1 MAPRRLS
8 ATSPGDLLAYLLSP
22 RAGVP
27 PVEAAADSL
36 ADELA
41 GWLRSQPRFR
51 AFADAHKD
59 KIRKKLRLARDAN
72 ARSDVRAEL
81 LVARHLLDERRMD
94 LAFEAAGTRSGGP
107 DFTVTFR
114 GGPSFNLEV
123 TRPRQP
129 VEAPDATR
137 AILPKLRQL
146 PSGAANVLLLAVA
159 GDIAAWDVA
168 GSVRAVRTQ
177 ADAKEEEFFTRRGFA
192 GTRDFYER
200 FLRLSA
206 VITWSE
212 AGGAAGRAE
221 AWVNGSA
228 RTAVPARA
236 LRACVDALLSRSRR
250 PVNPA

>member
-8 ATSPGDLLAYLLSP
+8 ATSAGDLLAYLLSP

-41 GWLRSQPRFR
+41 GWLRSHSRFR
-51 AFADAHKD
+51 AFANAHRD
-59 KIRKKLRLARDAN
+59 KIRKKLRLARDAD

-81 LVARHLLDERRMD
+81 LVARQLLAERRIQ

-123 TRPRQP
+123 TRPRP
-129 VEAPDATR
+129 AAGGPDATR

-146 PSGAANVLLLAVA
+146 PSGAANVVLLAVA

-168 GSVRAVRTQ
+168 GSVRAVRAL
-177 ADAKEEEFFTRRGFA
+177 ADAKEEEFFARRGFA

-212 AGGAAGRAE
+212 AKSASGRAE

-228 RTAVPARA
+228 RISVPAGA
-236 LRACVDALLSRSRR
+236 LRTCLDALRGADR
-250 PVNPA
+250 